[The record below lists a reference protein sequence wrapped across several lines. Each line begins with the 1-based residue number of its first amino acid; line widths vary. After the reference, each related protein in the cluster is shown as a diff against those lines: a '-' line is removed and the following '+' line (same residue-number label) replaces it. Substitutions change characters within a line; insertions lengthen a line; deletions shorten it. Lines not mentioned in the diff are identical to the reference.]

1 MRSKRLGGVAALA
14 VAACAI
20 LLGGQSASASMY
32 YPWAEQFPFDQ
43 PGTVNPDVITGPLL
57 ATSTYWLALSD
68 YGFYRPTFGPDK
80 AHPCRHRE
88 CRDRDRW

>member
-1 MRSKRLGGVAALA
+1 MKSKLVGGAAALA
-14 VAACAI
+14 VAACAM
-20 LLGGQSASASMY
+20 LVGGSPASASMY
-32 YPWAEQFPFDQ
+32 YPWGQQFPFDE

-80 AHPCRHRE
+80 AHPCRHKG